1 MNRAQKRQQGA
12 IEKRRRKLGANRKAY
27 DAYRERAELWARGA
41 VLTLRHLG
49 DELDGDWEFG
59 AHVPR
64 VKHEDIA
71 AFATHA
77 PLRWHVTAVL
87 VLKYHDGSHDIRENE
102 AECGQLAKV
111 HELTDLRDRLMSELK
126 ARANTRFAW
135 DEYFV
140 LRVMK

>member
-1 MNRAQKRQQGA
+1 MP
-12 IEKRRRKLGANRKAY
+12 KA
-27 DAYRERAELWARGA
+27 
-41 VLTLRHLG
+41 
-49 DELDGDWEFG
+49 
-59 AHVPR
+59 
-64 VKHEDIA
+64 KHEDIA

-87 VLKYHDGSHDIRENE
+87 VLKYDDGSQDIRENE

-111 HELTDLRDRLMSELK
+111 HELTGLRDRLMGELK
-126 ARANTRFAW
+126 AKANTRFAW